1 MANGTL
7 CSEAT
12 RWYARMRAIC
22 GSTRELLL
30 LGRLVTGLRFSI
42 TRRHFE
48 QQSGSSEDEDATTSC
63 VAAEVDDADD
73 DEEERKKI
81 DMVCCFVVSAVRRH
95 AKQRTLTLPPSSLAW
110 RSFFFLLAICDE
122 AVSVHDAR

>member
-1 MANGTL
+1 MANGTP

-12 RWYARMRAIC
+12 RWYARIRAIC

-48 QQSGSSEDEDATTSC
+48 QQSGSSVDEDATTSC
-63 VAAEVDDADD
+63 VAVEGVDAAD
-73 DEEERKKI
+73 DEEERKKLDI
-81 DMVCCFVVSAVRRH
+81 VCCFVVSAVRRH

-110 RSFFFLLAICDE
+110 RSFFFLLAMGDE
-122 AVSVHDAR
+122 SSSRTRDK